1 MCSYI
6 EIDSDKGIYN
16 LDLLINELK
25 IVIKIPIAEFMIN
38 DMIGTKQIL
47 FESFNIDEFLNIFPM
62 I

>member
-1 MCSYI
+1 MCNFI
-6 EIDSDKGIYN
+6 EIDSDKGIYY

-38 DMIGTKQIL
+38 NRIGKKKIL

>member
-1 MCSYI
+1 MCNFI
-6 EIDSDKGIYN
+6 EIDSDKGIYY